1 MTSGSHLV
9 LLSWSCEL
17 VRHVYSSVDLC
28 SDAQWNRVVA
38 VQCLA
43 LYGALSAGKACV
55 CAAARKKLH
64 RVWREVHQLETGFSQ
79 KGVQPISMG
88 GDTLYNGLYCEALPE
103 MENLIQAG
111 GI

>member
-17 VRHVYSSVDLC
+17 VRHVYSSVHLC

-88 GDTLYNGLYCEALPE
+88 GGYSLQWTIL
-103 MENLIQAG
+103 
-111 GI
+111 